1 MMDEIGLVSEFFF
14 LFIFISGGS
23 TGLSHQLGGPNPL
36 LLTGVK
42 TAEASSATSSS
53 SEAES
58 KLTRNR
64 HFSGS

>member
-23 TGLSHQLGGPNPL
+23 TGLSHQLGPDPL
-36 LLTGVK
+36 LLAGVK

-64 HFSGS
+64 HLSGS